1 MLKEIFII
9 LRQTKSFQFMKI
21 VKYVFLLLVLAV
33 IAVTVFI
40 ATQEGKYDIKKERVI
55 KVPKAVLY
63 NYINEYKNWENV
75 GILTGNDTTA
85 VFTYSAATSGPGAAM
100 SWKQDDT
107 NGEVKT
113 VRTAENDSII
123 QNAVIDGLDSDI
135 KWAFKDSINST
146 KVTVSFKGELS
157 FSEKANA
164 LLKGGVN
171 DKMESVLDKA
181 LDNLDNFLVKELAVY
196 TIEVKGRITKTAA
209 FYLGHSVTSKISE
222 INKNAAETFP
232 KLLKFIKDNKI
243 VKNGSPFILYKNIN
257 KAEENASYMVCIP
270 IKEEIRT
277 MTGSEYEGGKLT
289 EFQAVKT
296 TLKGDYSH
304 LREAWD
310 KSQKYLVEKGIQEN
324 TTGQYVE
331 MYTKGVQKTK
341 RPSEWV
347 TDIYIPVGQ
356 PTILPLVDNSIL
368 LTGTT
373 PATPKPATPTIPVTR
388 PAATVNKPAATTT
401 GTTRPPTASPSVNK
415 PAAIKPASTT
425 NTTGTT
431 AKPAATTRP
440 KPAAAKPAS
449 GTTTPKPATTP
460 AQN

>member
-1 MLKEIFII
+1 
-9 LRQTKSFQFMKI
+9 MKI

-75 GILTGNDTTA
+75 GILTGNDTTV
-85 VFTYSAATSGPGAAM
+85 VFNYSPATSGPGAQM
-100 SWKQDDT
+100 NWKQDNT
-107 NGEVKT
+107 KGEVKT

-123 QNAVIDGLDSDI
+123 QNAIIDNLNSEI
-135 KWAFKDSINST
+135 KWAFKDTLKST
-146 KVTVSFKGELS
+146 KVTVNFKGELS

-181 LDNLDNFLVKELAVY
+181 LDNLDNFLVKELAIY
-196 TIEVKGRITKTAA
+196 KIEVKGRITKTAA
-209 FYLGHSVTSKISE
+209 FYLGHAVTSKISD
-222 INKNAAETFP
+222 INKNASETFP
-232 KLLKFIKDNKI
+232 KLLNFIKENKI
-243 VKNGSPFILYKNIN
+243 IKNGSPFILYRSVN
-257 KAEENASYMVCIP
+257 KAEDNASYVVCIP
-270 IKEEIRT
+270 IKEEIHT
-277 MTGSEYEGGKLT
+277 SPGSEYEGGTIT

-310 KSQKYLVEKGIQEN
+310 KSQKYLVDKGIQEN

-356 PTILPLVDNSIL
+356 PTILPLIDDSIL
-368 LTGTT
+368 LPGVT
-373 PATPKPATPTIPVTR
+373 PSATPPKPASNTVPVNTSCDNGKQ
-388 PAATVNKPAATTT
+388 TCCDNYKNNKAC
-401 GTTRPPTASPSVNK
+401 NYI
-415 PAAIKPASTT
+415 AIGK
-425 NTTGTT
+425 
-431 AKPAATTRP
+431 
-440 KPAAAKPAS
+440 
-449 GTTTPKPATTP
+449 
-460 AQN
+460 

>member
-1 MLKEIFII
+1 
-9 LRQTKSFQFMKI
+9 MKI

-75 GILTGNDTTA
+75 GILTGNDTTV
-85 VFTYSAATSGPGAAM
+85 VFNYSPATSGPGAQM
-100 SWKQDDT
+100 NWKQDNT

-123 QNAVIDGLDSDI
+123 QNAIIDNLNSEI
-135 KWAFKDSINST
+135 KWAFKDTLKST
-146 KVTVSFKGELS
+146 KVTVNFKGELS

-181 LDNLDNFLVKELAVY
+181 LDNLDNFLVKELAIY
-196 TIEVKGRITKTAA
+196 KIEVKGRITKTAA
-209 FYLGHSVTSKISE
+209 FYLGHAVTSKISD
-222 INKNAAETFP
+222 INKNASETFP
-232 KLLKFIKDNKI
+232 KLLNFIKENKI
-243 VKNGSPFILYKNIN
+243 IKNGSPFILYRSVN
-257 KAEENASYMVCIP
+257 KAEDNASYVVCIP
-270 IKEEIRT
+270 IKEEIHT
-277 MTGSEYEGGKLT
+277 SPGSEYEGGTIT

-310 KSQKYLVEKGIQEN
+310 KTQKYLVDKGIQEN

-331 MYTKGVQKTK
+331 MYTKNVQKTK

-356 PTILPLVDNSIL
+356 PTILPLIDDSIL
-368 LTGTT
+368 LPGVT
-373 PATPKPATPTIPVTR
+373 PSATTPKPASTTVPVTR
-388 PAATVNKPAATTT
+388 PAATVNKPVETTT
-401 GTTRPPTASPSVNK
+401 GTTRPATTSPSVNK
-415 PAAIKPASTT
+415 PAATKPASATG
-425 NTTGTT
+425 TGTT
-431 AKPAATTRP
+431 AKPAATTTP
-440 KPAAAKPAS
+440 KPAAS
-449 GTTTPKPATTP
+449 KPATSTTTAKPVTP

>member
-1 MLKEIFII
+1 
-9 LRQTKSFQFMKI
+9 MKI

-40 ATQEGKYDIKKERVI
+40 ATQEGKYDIKKERTI

-75 GILTGNDTTA
+75 GILTGSDTTA
-85 VFTYSAATSGPGAAM
+85 VFTYGPSTSGAGATM
-100 SWKQDDT
+100 SWKQKDND
-107 NGEVKT
+107 GEVKT
-113 VRTAENDSII
+113 VRTSENDSIV
-123 QNAVIDGLDSDI
+123 QNAVIDGLNSEI
-135 KWAFKDSINST
+135 KWAFKDSLNST
-146 KVTVSFKGELS
+146 KITVNFKGQLS
-157 FSEKANA
+157 FSEKTNA
-164 LLKGGVN
+164 LLKGGVS

-196 TIEVKGRITKTAA
+196 TIEVKGRITKTSA
-209 FYLGHSVTSKISE
+209 FYLGHAVTSKISD

-232 KLLKFIKDNKI
+232 KLLNFIKENKI
-243 VKNGSPFILYKNIN
+243 IKNGSPFILYRSID
-257 KAEENASYMVCIP
+257 KALDNATYVVCIP

-277 MTGSEYEGGKLT
+277 SIGSEYEGGSIT

-310 KSQKYLVEKGIQEN
+310 KSKQYLIEKGIQEN

-356 PTILPLVDNSIL
+356 PTILPLVDDSIL
-368 LTGTT
+368 LPGTS
-373 PATPKPATPTIPVTR
+373 PAPKPAVVPTTSGIR
-388 PAATVNKPAATTT
+388 PATTTAIKPAGTSATAKPAGTTATSAANKPATAKPASTSSGTATSKPAATT
-401 GTTRPPTASPSVNK
+401 PK
-415 PAAIKPASTT
+415 PAVTKPA
-425 NTTGTT
+425 T
-431 AKPAATTRP
+431 AKPTV
-440 KPAAAKPAS
+440 
-449 GTTTPKPATTP
+449 TTP
-460 AQN
+460 AKPVAQPTANR

>member
-1 MLKEIFII
+1 
-9 LRQTKSFQFMKI
+9 MKI

-40 ATQEGKYDIKKERVI
+40 ATQEGKYDIKKKRVI

-75 GILTGNDTTA
+75 GILTGSDTTA
-85 VFTYSAATSGPGAAM
+85 VFTYAPSTSGPGAAM
-100 SWKQDDT
+100 SWKQEDND
-107 NGEVKT
+107 GEVKT
-113 VRTAENDSII
+113 IRTAENDSII
-123 QNAVIDGLDSDI
+123 QNAVIDDLDSEI
-135 KWAFKDSINST
+135 KWAFKDTLNST

-171 DKMESVLDKA
+171 DKMESVLEKA
-181 LDNLDNFLVKELAVY
+181 LNNLDNFLVKELAVY
-196 TIEVKGRITKTAA
+196 NIEVKGRITKTAA
-209 FYLGHSVTSKISE
+209 FYLGHAVTSKISD

-232 KLLKFIKDNKI
+232 KLLNFIKDNKI
-243 VKNGSPFILYKNIN
+243 VKNGSPFILYRTIN
-257 KAEENASYMVCIP
+257 KAEDKASYVVCIP
-270 IKEEIRT
+270 IKEEIHT
-277 MTGSEYEGGKLT
+277 MTGSEYEGGKLS

-310 KSQKYLVEKGIQEN
+310 KAQNYLVGKGIQEN

-341 RPSEWV
+341 RPSEWI

-356 PTILPLVDNSIL
+356 PTILPLVDDSIL
-368 LTGTT
+368 LPGTA
-373 PATPKPATPTIPVTR
+373 PATPRPAATTQGIRPAATTTR
-388 PAATVNKPAATTT
+388 PAATNTT
-401 GTTRPPTASPSVNK
+401 GTAKPASTSPAVPK
-415 PAAIKPASTT
+415 PAAIKPA
-425 NTTGTT
+425 TTGTT
-431 AKPAATTRP
+431 SKPATVTPKPVTTKPAATP
-440 KPAAAKPAS
+440 
-449 GTTTPKPATTP
+449 TPKPATP
-460 AQN
+460 ATNR

>member
-1 MLKEIFII
+1 
-9 LRQTKSFQFMKI
+9 MKI

-85 VFTYSAATSGPGAAM
+85 VFTYSAATSGSGAVM
-100 SWKQDDT
+100 SWKQDDS

-123 QNAVIDGLDSDI
+123 QNAVIDGLDSEI
-135 KWAFKDSINST
+135 KWAFKDTLNQT
-146 KVTVSFKGELS
+146 KVSVNFKGELS

-209 FYLGHSVTSKISE
+209 FYLGHSVTSKITD
-222 INKNAAETFP
+222 INKNAAEIFP

-243 VKNGSPFILYKNIN
+243 IKSGSPFILYKNIN
-257 KAEENASYMVCIP
+257 KAEDNASYMVCIP

-356 PTILPLVDNSIL
+356 PTILPLVDDSIL
-368 LTGTT
+368 LPGVT
-373 PATPKPATPTIPVTR
+373 PTSTTPKPATATVPVVR
-388 PAATVNKPAATTT
+388 PAATVNKPTPTTT
-401 GTTRPPTASPSVNK
+401 GTTRPATASPSASK
-415 PAAIKPASTT
+415 PAATKPASTT
-425 NTTGTT
+425 GSGTT
-431 AKPAATTRP
+431 AKPAATTTP
-440 KPAAAKPAS
+440 KPAAPKPAS